1 MSSSK
6 GLPQVSNEAKIDLSI
21 FKDHLEQS
29 FLDKLDSMQD
39 IEKLIIL
46 AKPCL
51 HQINYITKFDKVKKR
66 KIEKIEILGEKTSES
81 YDKTPIII
89 YIIPPEIKYIKII
102 ENHLSK
108 TKNKTLKQYHVLFIP
123 QITNECQSYIKS
135 NSLNL
140 YLKLDNLNIDMYLID
155 NDILSLEDNLSLYDL
170 YIKEDFNILSI
181 LAKIIIKFEAIFG
194 KMKYRYYKGSL
205 AKKLNHL
212 IIDEENTFN
221 LDNND
226 DNNNEN
232 NDINNSANFGYIIL
246 DRTVDMITPFC
257 SNFVYEGLLDEYFG
271 VNLNS
276 IKISSKILSKEKE
289 ETMKIDLSEND
300 KFYTNIKNYN
310 FSKIRTFLPSRL
322 TEHSKILEEGKKK
335 MDDMKKIQENLEKV
349 KRIKEERSSLTTHIN
364 LADYIA
370 QKQKDPL
377 FKNYLIMEQSILAGD
392 TNNDVYEFIDN
403 EMTKQNEE
411 YNILKILCLISNL
424 KNGIK
429 SKLYD
434 QIKRD
439 FIQIYGFQELFLLN
453 NLEKINALKIQE
465 GSNYYNDIE
474 KKLKLINEDV
484 DLNEPND
491 ISYAY
496 SGYAPISIRLIEK
509 AVTKGWKSIED
520 VLFKLSGEYD
530 FPKNE
535 KNNLSEKKIFL
546 VVFVGGITYGELGAI
561 RYLNSK
567 SKNNKFIVI
576 TTSMIN
582 HKKIF
587 NSLKRGKYKY
597 FPEESININGDSTDN
612 KTAFKNVLS
621 FGQVNDQI
629 K

>member
-392 TNNDVYEFIDN
+392 INNDLYEFIDN

-597 FPEESININGDSTDN
+597 FPEDSININGDSTDN

>member
-221 LDNND
+221 LDND

-392 TNNDVYEFIDN
+392 INNDVYEFIDN
-403 EMTKQNEE
+403 EMTKQNDE

-597 FPEESININGDSTDN
+597 FPEDSININGDSTDN

>member
-6 GLPQVSNEAKIDLSI
+6 GLPQVSNEVKIDLSI

-140 YLKLDNLNIDMYLID
+140 YLKPDNLNIDMYLID

-212 IIDEENTFN
+212 INDEENTFN

-392 TNNDVYEFIDN
+392 INNDVYEFIDN

-429 SKLYD
+429 SKLYE

-546 VVFVGGITYGELGAI
+546 AVFVGGITYGELGAI

-582 HKKIF
+582 HIKIF

-597 FPEESININGDSTDN
+597 FPEDSININGDSTDN

-621 FGQVNDQI
+621 FGQVYDQI

>member
-170 YIKEDFNILSI
+170 YIKKDFNILSI

-392 TNNDVYEFIDN
+392 INNDVYEFIDN

-429 SKLYD
+429 SKLYE

-597 FPEESININGDSTDN
+597 FPEDSININGDSTDN

>member
-135 NSLNL
+135 TALNF

-221 LDNND
+221 LDND

-392 TNNDVYEFIDN
+392 INNDVYEFIDN

-597 FPEESININGDSTDN
+597 FPEDSININGDSTDN

>member
-135 NSLNL
+135 TALNF

-221 LDNND
+221 LDND

-322 TEHSKILEEGKKK
+322 TEHSKILEERKKK

-392 TNNDVYEFIDN
+392 INNDVYEFIDN

-597 FPEESININGDSTDN
+597 FPEDSININGDSTDN

>member
-392 TNNDVYEFIDN
+392 INNDVYEFIDN

-429 SKLYD
+429 SKLYE